1 MRVHRWEDDVKCH
14 PFKLLPVWTLRWEEL
29 CVRIPAD
36 LDGLVTTNHH
46 ALGQMCW
53 GKGLW
58 VDICKSMQDKS
69 IWKGIFSLCQYKQT
83 FLDVLCFWYIQ
94 ILGELLVCSRLGKS
108 WKWVMAYHGRSS
120 PSFSMRS
127 RHQSS
132 AWKATYLGR
141 DGAGVTIP
149 ILMTFDMSKVI
160 SSKSSH
166 HICDMFC
173 SISGNFQ
180 ISFGCV

>member
-1 MRVHRWEDDVKCH
+1 M
-14 PFKLLPVWTLRWEEL
+14 
-29 CVRIPAD
+29 
-36 LDGLVTTNHH
+36 
-46 ALGQMCW
+46 
-53 GKGLW
+53 
-58 VDICKSMQDKS
+58 
-69 IWKGIFSLCQYKQT
+69 
-83 FLDVLCFWYIQ
+83 LCFWYIQ

-132 AWKATYLGR
+132 AWKATHLGR

-149 ILMTFDMSKVI
+149 ILVTFDMSKVI

-166 HICDMFC
+166 HICDMSC

-180 ISFGCV
+180 ISFGCACKYVYIYKHRHHVNGGPVWFSMICSGDSSPMRVLRPSPPRCDLGRVVLSHCMWCISKVYIWNGNKTCWYVNIE